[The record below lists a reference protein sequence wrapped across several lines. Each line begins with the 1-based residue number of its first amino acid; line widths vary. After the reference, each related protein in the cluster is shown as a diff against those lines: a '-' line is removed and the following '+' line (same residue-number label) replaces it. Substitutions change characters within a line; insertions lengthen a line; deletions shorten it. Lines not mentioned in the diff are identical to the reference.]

1 MTNFIFKSQK
11 TSTYKKLAN
20 QLEVVLNEQRLQRSD
35 LQEIKFML
43 HKLQTN
49 KDLQT
54 TVDKFYDHKD
64 LIQDATDLDRDQS
77 WESRIPS

>member
-1 MTNFIFKSQK
+1 MTNFIFKSQW
-11 TSTYKKLAN
+11 TLKKLAN
-20 QLEVVLNEQRLQRSD
+20 TLTVILSEQRLQRSD

-54 TVDKFYDHKD
+54 TVDKFYSEAPQGSADPED
-64 LIQDATDLDRDQS
+64 
-77 WESRIPS
+77 

>member
-20 QLEVVLNEQRLQRSD
+20 QIDTVLTEQRHQRSD

-43 HKLQTN
+43 HKLLTN
-49 KDLQT
+49 KDLQDT
-54 TVDKFYDHKD
+54 TDKYYRSS
-64 LIQDATDLDRDQS
+64 LESSDQPEDMS
-77 WESRIPS
+77 